1 MSENT
6 EKKPMTTAEALG
18 KFRTELN
25 TQRFNHELIEAL
37 ILKATDHLLESGL
50 VVKA

>member
-18 KFRTELN
+18 KYRKEL
-25 TQRFNHELIEAL
+25 L
-37 ILKATDHLLESGL
+37 DHGFDHDSVKDLVRDAAPEVLRDGL
-50 VVKA
+50 GVKA